1 MNIVSN
7 NELKDKYK
15 SIGEY
20 TNFYSIYEDN
30 NCIGY
35 SAINKD
41 SNSMIYV
48 YVEPNYRG
56 NGFGTKM
63 FKEMVKLF
71 DNDIILS
78 VEVNNVIINRIINHY
93 NPIINFKNSDMCIYQ
108 IKRK

>member
-1 MNIVSN
+1 MDVVSN
-7 NELKDKYK
+7 NELKNKHT

-20 TNFYSIYEDN
+20 TNYYSIYDDN
-30 NCIGY
+30 KCIGF

-41 SNSMIYV
+41 SNSMIYI

-63 FKEMVKLF
+63 FSEMVKLF
-71 DNDIILS
+71 DDSIILT
-78 VEVNNVIINRIINHY
+78 VETNNVVMNRIINHY

-108 IKRK
+108 IKRY